1 MNITL
6 NGTSTNLAGLA
17 FSGNYSGL
25 VDNLTLS
32 KNSII
37 DLGEGSVS
45 IMFDTFVMSTFT
57 LDIYNWT
64 GTTLWGGGTGND
76 TDKVYFGPDL
86 SDAALEKIRFH
97 SGAVGVGDSFLG
109 SGYDL
114 GLQQTSWDSGLDG
127 YHIIPVP
134 EPETYAT
141 GLLLLLG
148 GAVWMWQRNRKA
160 ETGNRRA

>member
-1 MNITL
+1 
-6 NGTSTNLAGLA
+6 
-17 FSGNYSGL
+17 
-25 VDNLTLS
+25 LS
-32 KNSII
+32 NNSII
-37 DLGEGSVS
+37 DLGDGSVS
-45 IMFDTFVMSTFT
+45 IMFDTIVMSTYM

-86 SDAALEKIRFH
+86 SDAALAKIRFH

-114 GLQQTSWDSGLDG
+114 GLQATSWDAGLSG

-134 EPETYAT
+134 EPETWAT
-141 GLLLLLG
+141 AVILLVG
-148 GAVWMWQRNRKA
+148 GMVWFLKRARHPLKKKA
-160 ETGNRRA
+160 APVPHCSLNGPK